1 CVGATRSQ
9 VRRSVLIEAGAVGLV
24 ASAMGL
30 GLGTLLAQTALWV
43 VPALDLAV
51 PAPSVVTLSVAT
63 VAWPLATG
71 TAVTVLA
78 ALAPARLATR
88 VAPLAALRPL
98 ELTPVRKSSRVRLVL
113 ALLGVVGGGGILAL
127 ATFAALTFDR
137 ADPTLFVLAGIFGG
151 AVSVTGVLIGAVY
164 FVPGVARMLGSL
176 AARAGGVPGKVAAA
190 NSVRNPRRTTAT
202 ASALLIGAG
211 LVTMMATGAATARGS
226 LASLLDE
233 VFPVDVAVQ
242 APWNASG
249 VGSLTATQVAAVE
262 STDGVARTEPVE
274 AITVTVVAGGDTWS
288 GETAYTASAEGIR
301 AVSRTGAVEL
311 PEPGTT
317 AVPAWMDV
325 MEGET
330 VTVTLGEKSVELVND
345 PDVMGQLW
353 LAEEDLA
360 RLGGE
365 TVTTALW
372 GSLEPDADPRDVTSN
387 LRDTFTE
394 LSSTVG
400 DPPAEILGAAVERA
414 GYEEVIDTLL
424 AIVVGLLGVA
434 VVIAL
439 VGVANTLSLSVLER
453 RRESATLR
461 AIGLRKAQLRQM
473 LAIEGVIIAVVGA
486 ALGAVLGIVYGW
498 TGSAL
503 ILGSSGGLRLAVPWR
518 DLAIILAVAVAAGLL
533 PSVLPSR
540 PGTRTPPGAALAVDW
555 FPGTGRGLRAGGRP
569 SVMLAAVRVT
579 FLPPGSGPV
588 DLELTVG
595 VPLGSLRTGIAAV
608 TGCPDA
614 AHAPL
619 AVGSRV
625 LDDAHLAGTFPL
637 VAGARLSLGPVR
649 SDDDGVL
656 AAVRAPRRPAVR
668 EGPEAGL
675 LWPVPERLAVGRE
688 ERASD
693 ALVLADPRVSQ
704 RHLELRTALGRVW
717 VRDLGSANGSR
728 LSPAWAGHRLTLPL
742 PRSWTLWRTGD
753 LVLLGETVLE
763 LRAADA
769 PRARRGGRRLA
780 LAATALAPALGSL
793 ALVAGTGNPAMLA
806 LGLAGAPL
814 AALAHRLA
822 PEREEDG
829 PREQHPGHLAPV
841 RAVDLA
847 ERSARGA
854 LTGEPPVPDGTLS
867 RLAPTGT
874 LAVLGPRAREVA
886 ATLVLAAAPG
896 RVEVHG
902 AHERWAWTSWVE

>member
-1 CVGATRSQ
+1 MRGFVLAQLRRGGGRLVAAGIAIALGSAFVAAALLGSDIVKQTAYNSVSASFAEADLVLTSGTGFSPETVESIGAVTGVEAVSPVQRLSFVVANEGRSDYAWASVTASDERLEPATVESGRLPGSEGELALTASSAKRLGLAVGDVLTVSGFDESEGTARTATLVGTLVDPTGFNYDAPTAVVTEALATDLASAIGVDLYAERALVVLEDARAASRVSNAIEAEVQGVNASTVDEAAHEAVVHFAGETDILTAFVLTFAGVALVVAAIVIANTFQVLVAQRAQMLALLRCVGATRSQ

-24 ASAMGL
+24 ASAAGL

-51 PAPSVVTLSVAT
+51 PAPSVVTLSAAT

-113 ALLGVVGGGGILAL
+113 ALLGVVVGGGILAL
-127 ATFAALTFDR
+127 ATFAALTFDQ

-211 LVTMMATGAATARGS
+211 LVTMMATGAATARDS

-233 VFPVDVAVQ
+233 NFPVDVAVQ

-288 GETAYTASAEGIR
+288 GETAYTASPEGIR
-301 AVSRTGAVEL
+301 AVARTAVAL

-372 GSLEPDADPRDVTSN
+372 VSLEPDADPRDVTSN

-533 PSVLPSR
+533 ASVLPSR
-540 PGTRTPPGAALAVDW
+540 TATRTPPVAALAVD
-555 FPGTGRGLRAGGRP
+555 
-569 SVMLAAVRVT
+569 
-579 FLPPGSGPV
+579 
-588 DLELTVG
+588 
-595 VPLGSLRTGIAAV
+595 
-608 TGCPDA
+608 
-614 AHAPL
+614 
-619 AVGSRV
+619 
-625 LDDAHLAGTFPL
+625 
-637 VAGARLSLGPVR
+637 
-649 SDDDGVL
+649 
-656 AAVRAPRRPAVR
+656 
-668 EGPEAGL
+668 
-675 LWPVPERLAVGRE
+675 
-688 ERASD
+688 
-693 ALVLADPRVSQ
+693 
-704 RHLELRTALGRVW
+704 
-717 VRDLGSANGSR
+717 
-728 LSPAWAGHRLTLPL
+728 
-742 PRSWTLWRTGD
+742 
-753 LVLLGETVLE
+753 
-763 LRAADA
+763 
-769 PRARRGGRRLA
+769 
-780 LAATALAPALGSL
+780 
-793 ALVAGTGNPAMLA
+793 
-806 LGLAGAPL
+806 
-814 AALAHRLA
+814 
-822 PEREEDG
+822 
-829 PREQHPGHLAPV
+829 
-841 RAVDLA
+841 
-847 ERSARGA
+847 
-854 LTGEPPVPDGTLS
+854 
-867 RLAPTGT
+867 
-874 LAVLGPRAREVA
+874 
-886 ATLVLAAAPG
+886 
-896 RVEVHG
+896 
-902 AHERWAWTSWVE
+902 

>member
-1 CVGATRSQ
+1 MRGFVLAQLRRGGGRLVAAGIAIALGSAFVAAALLGSDIVKQTAYNSVSASFAEADLVLTSGTGFSPETVESIGAVTGVEAVSPVQRLSFVVANEGRSDYAWASVTASDERLEPATVESGRLPGSDGELALTASSAKRLGLAVGDVLTVSGFDESEGTARTATLVGTLVDPTGFNYDAPTAVVTEALATDLASAIGVDLYAERALVVLEDARAASRVSNAIEAEVQGVNASTVDEAAHAAVVHFAGVALVVAAIVIANTFQVLVDQRAQMLALLRCVGATRSQ

-24 ASAMGL
+24 ASAAGL

-51 PAPSVVTLSVAT
+51 PAPSVVTLSAAT

-113 ALLGVVGGGGILAL
+113 ALLGVVVGGGILAL
-127 ATFAALTFDR
+127 ATFAALTFDQ

-151 AVSVTGVLIGAVY
+151 AVSITGVLVGAVY
-164 FVPGVARMLGSL
+164 FVPGVARMLGYL

-233 VFPVDVAVQ
+233 NFPVDVAVQ

-288 GETAYTASAEGIR
+288 DETAYTASAEGIR

-325 MEGET
+325 KEGET
-330 VTVTLGEKSVELVND
+330 ITVTLGEKSVELVND
-345 PDVMGQLW
+345 PEVTGQLW

-372 GSLEPDADPRDVTSN
+372 VSLEPDADPRDVTSN

-533 PSVLPSR
+533 ASVLPSR
-540 PGTRTPPGAALAVDW
+540 TATRTPPVAALAVD
-555 FPGTGRGLRAGGRP
+555 
-569 SVMLAAVRVT
+569 
-579 FLPPGSGPV
+579 
-588 DLELTVG
+588 
-595 VPLGSLRTGIAAV
+595 
-608 TGCPDA
+608 
-614 AHAPL
+614 
-619 AVGSRV
+619 
-625 LDDAHLAGTFPL
+625 
-637 VAGARLSLGPVR
+637 
-649 SDDDGVL
+649 
-656 AAVRAPRRPAVR
+656 
-668 EGPEAGL
+668 
-675 LWPVPERLAVGRE
+675 
-688 ERASD
+688 
-693 ALVLADPRVSQ
+693 
-704 RHLELRTALGRVW
+704 
-717 VRDLGSANGSR
+717 
-728 LSPAWAGHRLTLPL
+728 
-742 PRSWTLWRTGD
+742 
-753 LVLLGETVLE
+753 
-763 LRAADA
+763 
-769 PRARRGGRRLA
+769 
-780 LAATALAPALGSL
+780 
-793 ALVAGTGNPAMLA
+793 
-806 LGLAGAPL
+806 
-814 AALAHRLA
+814 
-822 PEREEDG
+822 
-829 PREQHPGHLAPV
+829 
-841 RAVDLA
+841 
-847 ERSARGA
+847 
-854 LTGEPPVPDGTLS
+854 
-867 RLAPTGT
+867 
-874 LAVLGPRAREVA
+874 
-886 ATLVLAAAPG
+886 
-896 RVEVHG
+896 
-902 AHERWAWTSWVE
+902 

>member
-1 CVGATRSQ
+1 MRGFVLAQLRRGGGRLVAAGIAIALGSAFVAAALLGSDIVKQTAYNSVSASFAEADLVLTSGTGFSPETVESIGAVTGVEAVSPVQRLSFVVANEGRSDYAWASVTASDERLEPATVESGRLPGSEGELALTASSAKRLGLAVGDVLTVSGFDESEGTARTATLVGTLVDPTGFNYDAPTAVVTEALATDLASAIGVDLYAERALVVLEDARAASRVSNAIEAEVQGVNASTVHEAAHEAVVHFAGETDILTAFVLTFAGVALVVAAIVIANTFQVLVAQRAQMLALLRCVGATRSQ

-24 ASAMGL
+24 ASAAGL

-51 PAPSVVTLSVAT
+51 PAPSVVTLSAAT

-113 ALLGVVGGGGILAL
+113 ALLGVVVGGGILAL

-164 FVPGVARMLGSL
+164 FVPGVARMLGTL

-233 VFPVDVAVQ
+233 NFPVDVAVQ

-288 GETAYTASAEGIR
+288 DETAYTASAEGIR

-325 MEGET
+325 KEGET

-372 GSLEPDADPRDVTSN
+372 VSLEPDADPRDVTSN

-533 PSVLPSR
+533 ASVLPSR
-540 PGTRTPPGAALAVDW
+540 TATRTPPVAALAVD
-555 FPGTGRGLRAGGRP
+555 
-569 SVMLAAVRVT
+569 
-579 FLPPGSGPV
+579 
-588 DLELTVG
+588 
-595 VPLGSLRTGIAAV
+595 
-608 TGCPDA
+608 
-614 AHAPL
+614 
-619 AVGSRV
+619 
-625 LDDAHLAGTFPL
+625 
-637 VAGARLSLGPVR
+637 
-649 SDDDGVL
+649 
-656 AAVRAPRRPAVR
+656 
-668 EGPEAGL
+668 
-675 LWPVPERLAVGRE
+675 
-688 ERASD
+688 
-693 ALVLADPRVSQ
+693 
-704 RHLELRTALGRVW
+704 
-717 VRDLGSANGSR
+717 
-728 LSPAWAGHRLTLPL
+728 
-742 PRSWTLWRTGD
+742 
-753 LVLLGETVLE
+753 
-763 LRAADA
+763 
-769 PRARRGGRRLA
+769 
-780 LAATALAPALGSL
+780 
-793 ALVAGTGNPAMLA
+793 
-806 LGLAGAPL
+806 
-814 AALAHRLA
+814 
-822 PEREEDG
+822 
-829 PREQHPGHLAPV
+829 
-841 RAVDLA
+841 
-847 ERSARGA
+847 
-854 LTGEPPVPDGTLS
+854 
-867 RLAPTGT
+867 
-874 LAVLGPRAREVA
+874 
-886 ATLVLAAAPG
+886 
-896 RVEVHG
+896 
-902 AHERWAWTSWVE
+902 

>member
-1 CVGATRSQ
+1 MRGFVLAQLRRGGGRLVAAGIAIALGSAFVAAALLGSDIVKQTAYNSVSASFAEADLVLTSGTGFSPERIESIGAVTGVEAVSPVQRLSFVVANEGRSDYAWASVTASDERLEPATVESGRLPGSDGELALTASSAKRLGLAVGDVLTVSGFDESEGTARTATLVGTLVDPTGFNYDAPTAVVTEALATDLASAIGVDLYAERALVVLEDARAASRVSNAIEAEVQGVNASTVDEAAHEAVVHFAGETDILTAFVLTFAGIALVVAAIVIANTFQVLVAQRAQMLALLRCVGATRSQ

-24 ASAMGL
+24 ASAAGL

-51 PAPSVVTLSVAT
+51 PAPSVVTLSAAT

-71 TAVTVLA
+71 TLVTVLA

-113 ALLGVVGGGGILAL
+113 ALLGVVVGGGILAL

-233 VFPVDVAVQ
+233 NFPVDVAVQ

-288 GETAYTASAEGIR
+288 DETAYTASAEGIR

-372 GSLEPDADPRDVTSN
+372 VSLEPDADPRDVTSN

-533 PSVLPSR
+533 ASVLPSR
-540 PGTRTPPGAALAVDW
+540 TATRTPPVAALAVD
-555 FPGTGRGLRAGGRP
+555 
-569 SVMLAAVRVT
+569 
-579 FLPPGSGPV
+579 
-588 DLELTVG
+588 
-595 VPLGSLRTGIAAV
+595 
-608 TGCPDA
+608 
-614 AHAPL
+614 
-619 AVGSRV
+619 
-625 LDDAHLAGTFPL
+625 
-637 VAGARLSLGPVR
+637 
-649 SDDDGVL
+649 
-656 AAVRAPRRPAVR
+656 
-668 EGPEAGL
+668 
-675 LWPVPERLAVGRE
+675 
-688 ERASD
+688 
-693 ALVLADPRVSQ
+693 
-704 RHLELRTALGRVW
+704 
-717 VRDLGSANGSR
+717 
-728 LSPAWAGHRLTLPL
+728 
-742 PRSWTLWRTGD
+742 
-753 LVLLGETVLE
+753 
-763 LRAADA
+763 
-769 PRARRGGRRLA
+769 
-780 LAATALAPALGSL
+780 
-793 ALVAGTGNPAMLA
+793 
-806 LGLAGAPL
+806 
-814 AALAHRLA
+814 
-822 PEREEDG
+822 
-829 PREQHPGHLAPV
+829 
-841 RAVDLA
+841 
-847 ERSARGA
+847 
-854 LTGEPPVPDGTLS
+854 
-867 RLAPTGT
+867 
-874 LAVLGPRAREVA
+874 
-886 ATLVLAAAPG
+886 
-896 RVEVHG
+896 
-902 AHERWAWTSWVE
+902 

>member
-1 CVGATRSQ
+1 MRGFVLAQLRRGGGRLVAAGIAIALGSAFVAAALLGSDIVKQTAYNSVSASFAEADLVLTSGTGFSPETVESIGAVTGVEAVSPVQRLSFVVANEGRSDYAWASVTASDERLEPATVESGRLPGSEGELALTASSAKRLGLAVGDVLTVSGFDESEGTARTATLVGTLVDPTGFNYDAPTAVVTEALATDLASAIGVDLYAERALVVLEDARAASRVSNAIEAEVQGVNASTVDEAAHEAVVHFAGETDILTAFVLTFAGVALVVAAIVIANTFQVLVAQRAQMLALLRCVGATRSQ

-24 ASAMGL
+24 ASAAGL

-51 PAPSVVTLSVAT
+51 PAPSVVTLSAAT

-113 ALLGVVGGGGILAL
+113 ALLGVVVGGGILAL

-233 VFPVDVAVQ
+233 NFPVDVAVQ

-288 GETAYTASAEGIR
+288 DETAYTASAEGIR

-372 GSLEPDADPRDVTSN
+372 VSLEPDADPRDVTSN

-533 PSVLPSR
+533 ASVLPSR
-540 PGTRTPPGAALAVDW
+540 TATRTPPVAALAVD
-555 FPGTGRGLRAGGRP
+555 
-569 SVMLAAVRVT
+569 
-579 FLPPGSGPV
+579 
-588 DLELTVG
+588 
-595 VPLGSLRTGIAAV
+595 
-608 TGCPDA
+608 
-614 AHAPL
+614 
-619 AVGSRV
+619 
-625 LDDAHLAGTFPL
+625 
-637 VAGARLSLGPVR
+637 
-649 SDDDGVL
+649 
-656 AAVRAPRRPAVR
+656 
-668 EGPEAGL
+668 
-675 LWPVPERLAVGRE
+675 
-688 ERASD
+688 
-693 ALVLADPRVSQ
+693 
-704 RHLELRTALGRVW
+704 
-717 VRDLGSANGSR
+717 
-728 LSPAWAGHRLTLPL
+728 
-742 PRSWTLWRTGD
+742 
-753 LVLLGETVLE
+753 
-763 LRAADA
+763 
-769 PRARRGGRRLA
+769 
-780 LAATALAPALGSL
+780 
-793 ALVAGTGNPAMLA
+793 
-806 LGLAGAPL
+806 
-814 AALAHRLA
+814 
-822 PEREEDG
+822 
-829 PREQHPGHLAPV
+829 
-841 RAVDLA
+841 
-847 ERSARGA
+847 
-854 LTGEPPVPDGTLS
+854 
-867 RLAPTGT
+867 
-874 LAVLGPRAREVA
+874 
-886 ATLVLAAAPG
+886 
-896 RVEVHG
+896 
-902 AHERWAWTSWVE
+902 

>member
-1 CVGATRSQ
+1 MRGFVLAQLRRGGGRLVAAGIAIALGSAFVAAALLGSDIVKQTAYNSVSASFAEADLVLTSGTGFSPETVESIGAVTGVEAVSPVQRLSFVVANEGRSDYAWASVTASDERLEPATVESGRLPGSEGELALTASSAKRLGLAVGDVLTVSGFDESEGTARTATLVGTLVDPTGFNYDAPTAVVTEALATDLASAIGVDLYAERALVVLEDARAASRVSNAIEAEVQGVNASTVDEAAHEAVVHFAGETDILTAFVLTFAGVALVVAAIVIANTFQVLVAQRAQMLALLRCVGATRSQ

-24 ASAMGL
+24 ASAAGL

-43 VPALDLAV
+43 VPSLDLAV
-51 PAPSVVTLSVAT
+51 PAPSVVTLSAAT

-113 ALLGVVGGGGILAL
+113 ALLGVVVGGGILAL

-202 ASALLIGAG
+202 ASALLIGTG

-233 VFPVDVAVQ
+233 NFPVDVAVQ

-288 GETAYTASAEGIR
+288 AETAYTASAEGIR

-325 MEGET
+325 KEGET
-330 VTVTLGEKSVELVND
+330 ITVTLGEKSVELVND

-372 GSLEPDADPRDVTSN
+372 VSLEPDADPRDVTSN

-533 PSVLPSR
+533 ASVLPSR
-540 PGTRTPPGAALAVDW
+540 TATRTPPVAALAVD
-555 FPGTGRGLRAGGRP
+555 
-569 SVMLAAVRVT
+569 
-579 FLPPGSGPV
+579 
-588 DLELTVG
+588 
-595 VPLGSLRTGIAAV
+595 
-608 TGCPDA
+608 
-614 AHAPL
+614 
-619 AVGSRV
+619 
-625 LDDAHLAGTFPL
+625 
-637 VAGARLSLGPVR
+637 
-649 SDDDGVL
+649 
-656 AAVRAPRRPAVR
+656 
-668 EGPEAGL
+668 
-675 LWPVPERLAVGRE
+675 
-688 ERASD
+688 
-693 ALVLADPRVSQ
+693 
-704 RHLELRTALGRVW
+704 
-717 VRDLGSANGSR
+717 
-728 LSPAWAGHRLTLPL
+728 
-742 PRSWTLWRTGD
+742 
-753 LVLLGETVLE
+753 
-763 LRAADA
+763 
-769 PRARRGGRRLA
+769 
-780 LAATALAPALGSL
+780 
-793 ALVAGTGNPAMLA
+793 
-806 LGLAGAPL
+806 
-814 AALAHRLA
+814 
-822 PEREEDG
+822 
-829 PREQHPGHLAPV
+829 
-841 RAVDLA
+841 
-847 ERSARGA
+847 
-854 LTGEPPVPDGTLS
+854 
-867 RLAPTGT
+867 
-874 LAVLGPRAREVA
+874 
-886 ATLVLAAAPG
+886 
-896 RVEVHG
+896 
-902 AHERWAWTSWVE
+902 

>member
-1 CVGATRSQ
+1 MRGFVLAQLRRGGGRLVAAGIAIALGSAFVAAALLGSDIVKQTAYNSVSASFAEADLVLTSGTGFSPETVESIGAVTGVEAVSPVQRLSFVVANEGRSDYAWASVTASDERLEPATVESGRLPGSEGELALTASSAKRLGLAVGDVLTVSGFDESEGTARTATLVGTLVDPTGFNYDAPTAVVTEALATDLASAIGVDLYAERALVVLEDARAASRVSNAIEAEVQGVNASTVDEAAHEAVVHFAGETDILTAFVLTFAGVALVVAAIVIANTFQVLVAQRAQMLALLRCVGATRSQ

-24 ASAMGL
+24 ASAAGL

-51 PAPSVVTLSVAT
+51 PAPSVVTLSAAT

-113 ALLGVVGGGGILAL
+113 ALLGVVVGGGILAL
-127 ATFAALTFDR
+127 ATFAALTFDQ

-233 VFPVDVAVQ
+233 NFPVDVAVQ

-288 GETAYTASAEGIR
+288 GETAYTASPEGIR

-372 GSLEPDADPRDVTSN
+372 VSLEPDADPRDVTSN

-533 PSVLPSR
+533 ASVLPSR
-540 PGTRTPPGAALAVDW
+540 TATRTPPVAALAVD
-555 FPGTGRGLRAGGRP
+555 
-569 SVMLAAVRVT
+569 
-579 FLPPGSGPV
+579 
-588 DLELTVG
+588 
-595 VPLGSLRTGIAAV
+595 
-608 TGCPDA
+608 
-614 AHAPL
+614 
-619 AVGSRV
+619 
-625 LDDAHLAGTFPL
+625 
-637 VAGARLSLGPVR
+637 
-649 SDDDGVL
+649 
-656 AAVRAPRRPAVR
+656 
-668 EGPEAGL
+668 
-675 LWPVPERLAVGRE
+675 
-688 ERASD
+688 
-693 ALVLADPRVSQ
+693 
-704 RHLELRTALGRVW
+704 
-717 VRDLGSANGSR
+717 
-728 LSPAWAGHRLTLPL
+728 
-742 PRSWTLWRTGD
+742 
-753 LVLLGETVLE
+753 
-763 LRAADA
+763 
-769 PRARRGGRRLA
+769 
-780 LAATALAPALGSL
+780 
-793 ALVAGTGNPAMLA
+793 
-806 LGLAGAPL
+806 
-814 AALAHRLA
+814 
-822 PEREEDG
+822 
-829 PREQHPGHLAPV
+829 
-841 RAVDLA
+841 
-847 ERSARGA
+847 
-854 LTGEPPVPDGTLS
+854 
-867 RLAPTGT
+867 
-874 LAVLGPRAREVA
+874 
-886 ATLVLAAAPG
+886 
-896 RVEVHG
+896 
-902 AHERWAWTSWVE
+902 

>member
-1 CVGATRSQ
+1 MRGFVLAQLRRGGGRLVAAGIAIALGSAFVAAALLGSDIVKQTAYNSVSASFAEADLVLTSGTGFSPERIESIGAVTGVEAVSPVQRLSFVVANEGRSDYAWASVTASDERLEPATVESGRLPGSEGELALTASSAKRLGLAVGDVLTVSGFDESEGTARTATLVGTLVDPTGFNYDAPTAVVTEALATDLASAIGVDLYAERALVVLEDARAASRVSNAIEAEVQGVNASTVDEAAHEAVVHFAGETDILTAFVLTFAGVALVVAAIVIANTFQVLVAQRAQMLALLRCVGATRSQ

-43 VPALDLAV
+43 VPSLDLAV
-51 PAPSVVTLSVAT
+51 PVPSVVTLSAAT

-71 TAVTVLA
+71 TLVTVLA

-113 ALLGVVGGGGILAL
+113 ALLGVVVGGGILAL

-151 AVSVTGVLIGAVY
+151 AVSITGVLVGAVY
-164 FVPGVARMLGSL
+164 FVPGVARMLGAL

-233 VFPVDVAVQ
+233 NFPVDVAVQ

-288 GETAYTASAEGIR
+288 DETAYTASAEGIR

-372 GSLEPDADPRDVTSN
+372 VSLEPDADPRDVTSN

-533 PSVLPSR
+533 ASVLPSR
-540 PGTRTPPGAALAVDW
+540 TATRTPPVAALAVD
-555 FPGTGRGLRAGGRP
+555 
-569 SVMLAAVRVT
+569 
-579 FLPPGSGPV
+579 
-588 DLELTVG
+588 
-595 VPLGSLRTGIAAV
+595 
-608 TGCPDA
+608 
-614 AHAPL
+614 
-619 AVGSRV
+619 
-625 LDDAHLAGTFPL
+625 
-637 VAGARLSLGPVR
+637 
-649 SDDDGVL
+649 
-656 AAVRAPRRPAVR
+656 
-668 EGPEAGL
+668 
-675 LWPVPERLAVGRE
+675 
-688 ERASD
+688 
-693 ALVLADPRVSQ
+693 
-704 RHLELRTALGRVW
+704 
-717 VRDLGSANGSR
+717 
-728 LSPAWAGHRLTLPL
+728 
-742 PRSWTLWRTGD
+742 
-753 LVLLGETVLE
+753 
-763 LRAADA
+763 
-769 PRARRGGRRLA
+769 
-780 LAATALAPALGSL
+780 
-793 ALVAGTGNPAMLA
+793 
-806 LGLAGAPL
+806 
-814 AALAHRLA
+814 
-822 PEREEDG
+822 
-829 PREQHPGHLAPV
+829 
-841 RAVDLA
+841 
-847 ERSARGA
+847 
-854 LTGEPPVPDGTLS
+854 
-867 RLAPTGT
+867 
-874 LAVLGPRAREVA
+874 
-886 ATLVLAAAPG
+886 
-896 RVEVHG
+896 
-902 AHERWAWTSWVE
+902 